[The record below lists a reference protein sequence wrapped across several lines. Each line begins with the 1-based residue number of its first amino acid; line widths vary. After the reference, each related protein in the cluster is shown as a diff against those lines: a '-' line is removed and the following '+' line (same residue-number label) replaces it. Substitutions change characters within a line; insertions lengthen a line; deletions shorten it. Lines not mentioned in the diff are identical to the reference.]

1 MNIRRRAANTL
12 AMLALGLSAAL
23 AAVTAMA
30 STESPVPPAVR
41 DIVVQQSHLRAMV
54 VAGRGPFKDLNA
66 SDRDALVKTQT
77 RVLEML
83 DGHGSIDEL
92 RVDEKI
98 ELFNHLE
105 SVKAAVNKATDN
117 RQVCERT
124 KVIGSNRYRL
134 LCMNVGDYREHKR
147 QAQNAL
153 TSNAP

>member
-1 MNIRRRAANTL
+1 MNIRNLLAATVATL
-12 AMLALGLSAAL
+12 AVGLS
-23 AAVTAMA
+23 VAMA
-30 STESPVPPAVR
+30 STEKPVPPAVR

-54 VAGRGPFKDLNA
+54 LAGRGPFKDLTAN
-66 SDRDALVKTQT
+66 DRDALVKTQT

-92 RVDEKI
+92 LVDEKI

-105 SVKAAVNKATDN
+105 SVKAAVNKATDD

-134 LCMNVGDYREHKR
+134 LCMNVSDYREYKQ
-147 QAQNAL
+147 QAQKTL
-153 TSNAP
+153 TSASP

>member
-1 MNIRRRAANTL
+1 MNIRILLAATV
-12 AMLALGLSAAL
+12 ATLALGLSVAK
-23 AAVTAMA
+23 A
-30 STESPVPPAVR
+30 STEKPIPPAVR

-54 VAGRGPFKDLNA
+54 VAGRGPFKDLTAN
-66 SDRDALVKTQT
+66 DRDALIKTQT

-92 RVDEKI
+92 LVDEKI

-105 SVKAAVNKATDN
+105 SVKAAVNKATDD

-134 LCMNVGDYREHKR
+134 LCMNVSDYREYKQ
-147 QAQNAL
+147 QAQKAL
-153 TSNAP
+153 TSASP

>member
-1 MNIRRRAANTL
+1 MNIRNLLAAMIAT
-12 AMLALGLSAAL
+12 LALGLS
-23 AAVTAMA
+23 VAMA
-30 STESPVPPAVR
+30 STESPIPPAVR

-134 LCMNVGDYREHKR
+134 LCMNVGDYREYKR
-147 QAQNAL
+147 QAQKAL
-153 TSNAP
+153 TSATP

>member
-1 MNIRRRAANTL
+1 MNIRNLIAATALTL
-12 AMLALGLSAAL
+12 VLGLSVAR
-23 AAVTAMA
+23 A
-30 STESPVPPAVR
+30 STESPIPPAVR

-66 SDRDALVKTQT
+66 NDRDALVKTQT

-105 SVKAAVNKATDN
+105 SVKAAVNRATDD

-134 LCMNVGDYREHKR
+134 LCMNVSDYREYKR
-147 QAQNAL
+147 QAQKAL
-153 TSNAP
+153 TSTAP

>member
-1 MNIRRRAANTL
+1 MNIRNLLAATI
-12 AMLALGLSAAL
+12 ATLALGLS
-23 AAVTAMA
+23 VAMA
-30 STESPVPPAVR
+30 STESPIPPAVR

-54 VAGRGPFKDLNA
+54 VAGRGPFKDLTAN
-66 SDRDALVKTQT
+66 DRDALVKTQT

-92 RVDEKI
+92 LVDEKI

-105 SVKAAVNKATDN
+105 SVKAAVNKATDD

-134 LCMNVGDYREHKR
+134 LCMNVSDYREQKQ
-147 QAQNAL
+147 QAQKAL
-153 TSNAP
+153 TSTAP